1 MATSSTSL
9 LLHLHPSPLVRH
21 PTVRCLAVPSSSSPP
36 PLLRRRQSLL
46 LLLSLPAPLLAGGA
60 PASAADIPLFGIRKK
75 LAKIEEAA
83 EEAVK
88 EGEKVVE
95 EGIVVAEKEI
105 QVAEEEIAAGGVGF
119 AVAGDLVQAGAV
131 AGAEAVGVL
140 VGLSVV
146 NGILGPEGQKS

>member
-1 MATSSTSL
+1 MATSSTSLL

-88 EGEKVVE
+88 EGEKAVE
-95 EGIVVAEKEI
+95 EGIAVAEK
-105 QVAEEEIAAGGVGF
+105 EIAAGGVEF

-146 NGILGPEGQKS
+146 NGILGPEGQKSE